1 MTLPFSSV
9 GINTSVGYLSSVGSK
24 AKYFIWRLLHGEL
37 SAHCESRLLHGKEEL
52 IS

>member
-37 SAHCESRLLHGKEEL
+37 SAPARAVFCMERRN
-52 IS
+52 